1 VSLPLPATLSPS
13 KVSAFKDCALAFRFA
28 AIDRL
33 PEPPTLWTA
42 KGTLVHRAL
51 ERLFAHVPA
60 GERSVDAAL
69 AQLDVARPEV
79 LGSDEYVGLALDAA
93 AEAELVADAAQLV
106 RNYFALEDP
115 NAVNP
120 VGLEVTLEAR
130 LGSARLRGI
139 IDRLDIGP
147 DGELV
152 VVDYKTGRA
161 PGVAYEQQKLGGV
174 HFYAYLCEQV
184 LGKRPAAV
192 RLLHLREPVVIESIP
207 TEQSIRGLAVRAQA
221 VWTAVERAC
230 QFDDFRPKPGKLCD
244 YCAFK
249 AYCPAFGGD
258 PALAKDGALAKEHA
272 GAKAVAVAVA

>member
-1 VSLPLPATLSPS
+1 VSLQLPSTLSPS

-33 PEPPTLWTA
+33 PEPPSPWTA

-51 ERLFAHVPA
+51 ERLFAHVPVGA
-60 GERSVDAAL
+60 RTVDAAL
-69 AQLDVARPEV
+69 RELELARPEV
-79 LGSDEYVGLALDAA
+79 LGSAEYAGLALDAA
-93 AEAELVADAAQLV
+93 AEGELVADATQLV

-115 NAVNP
+115 NAVHTI
-120 VGLEVTLEAR
+120 GLEVTLEAR
-130 LGSARLRGI
+130 LGTLRLRGI

-147 DGELV
+147 DGELI

-174 HFYAYLCEQV
+174 HFYAYLCEQM
-184 LGKRPAAV
+184 LGRRPARV
-192 RLLHLREPVVIESIP
+192 QLLHLKEPVVIESVP
-207 TEQSIRGLAVRAQA
+207 TEQSIRGLAVRASA
-221 VWTAVERAC
+221 VWAAVERAC
-230 QFDDFRPKPGKLCD
+230 RFDDFRPKPGRLCD

-258 PALAKDGALAKEHA
+258 PSLAREAALQ
-272 GAKAVAVAVA
+272 AVPA